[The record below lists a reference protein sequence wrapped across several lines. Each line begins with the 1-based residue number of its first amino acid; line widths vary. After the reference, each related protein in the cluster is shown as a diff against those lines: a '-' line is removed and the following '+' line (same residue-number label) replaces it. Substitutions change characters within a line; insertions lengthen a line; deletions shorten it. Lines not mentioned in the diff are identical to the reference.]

1 MPISENQAQRLN
13 RSMPITN
20 DVKLG
25 TVIKE
30 LQEKTAQLPKKVDK
44 QADSAAS
51 DVAGVVKD
59 LNALIA
65 KLKDAGIMSS

>member
-13 RSMPITN
+13 RSMPIAN

-30 LQEKTAQLPKKVDK
+30 LQEKQL
-44 QADSAAS
+44 
-51 DVAGVVKD
+51 
-59 LNALIA
+59 NY
-65 KLKDAGIMSS
+65 LKS